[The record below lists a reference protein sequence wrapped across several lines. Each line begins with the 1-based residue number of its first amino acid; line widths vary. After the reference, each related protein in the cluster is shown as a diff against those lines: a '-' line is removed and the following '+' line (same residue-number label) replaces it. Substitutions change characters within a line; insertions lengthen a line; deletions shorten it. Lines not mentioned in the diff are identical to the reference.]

1 MGELTTLDKIDAIFS
16 EEDKTRRNILLLLA
30 SHLSSLQLN
39 IALEIEQI
47 YRKNNVYGFTIK
59 HNHEKI
65 KKMIRDNNSG
75 VFFSRMNN
83 DQAYA
88 YAEDGEDFERL
99 VYTWAGLEHPSGK
112 DGMIRAVNLNL
123 AAREA
128 WECAVARGK
137 IKGMGRVIAP
147 LQIAKI
153 KEEVRELF
161 EASNNQSIHIP
172 YTEQQEEAID
182 VIISTLT
189 LLHGQ
194 GIDINTLLEAKM
206 DYNARR
212 TD

>member
-1 MGELTTLDKIDAIFS
+1 M
-16 EEDKTRRNILLLLA
+16 LLA

-39 IALEIEQI
+39 IALEIEKM
-47 YRKNNVYGFTIK
+47 YRKNKAYSFTIK

-65 KKMIRDNNSG
+65 KKLIRENNSG

-99 VYTWAGLEHPSGK
+99 VYTWAGLEHPSKKEGT
-112 DGMIRAVNLNL
+112 ISAVNLNL

-128 WECAVARGK
+128 WETAVNRGK
-137 IKGMGRVIAP
+137 IKGVGRVIAP

-161 EASNNQSIHIP
+161 EASNNKSIHIP
-172 YTEQQEEAID
+172 YTEQQEEAAD

-194 GIDINTLLEAKM
+194 GIDINALLEAKM
-206 DYNARR
+206 NYNARR